1 MRAAAFSPRA
11 WVSVI
16 NIRNSIVAAN
26 VTTNCDTGAHPGGV
40 IVSQG
45 NNIDSANSCGF
56 ARLTDKPNTDP
67 QLGPLQNNGGPTDTR
82 ALSGGSP
89 AIDRGDSAQTDD
101 QRGVP
106 RPLDGDGNGT
116 GVDDIG
122 AFEFRRSTF
131 SVSDTSVTEGS
142 SGRRNATF
150 TITRSNSDGPASVN
164 FATANG
170 TATAPADYTRTAG
183 TLDFAPGENAETVT
197 VPIRPDTTDE
207 RNETFT
213 LNLGAPSPG
222 ASIAD
227 RTGTGTI
234 IDDDPAFSVSDA
246 SVTEG
251 DSGTRTATFTVTRTG
266 GTGAASVRFATQ
278 DARARAGSDYT
289 GTSGTLNFAAGQ
301 TRKSVAVPVRGDLL
315 DEANET
321 FALNLRTP
329 SPAGTSIA
337 DGRGRG
343 TIVDND
349 PIPRVSVNNV
359 SLAEGDRGGR
369 SARFRVSLSAKSGRS
384 VSVAFGT
391 ASNTARAPAD
401 YSPKSGTVTF
411 APGQTARLVMVDV
424 KGDERRE
431 ADESF
436 FLRLFGPR
444 QAVIEDSRGTGTIRN
459 DD

>member
-1 MRAAAFSPRA
+1 
-11 WVSVI
+11 
-16 NIRNSIVAAN
+16 
-26 VTTNCDTGAHPGGV
+26 
-40 IVSQG
+40 
-45 NNIDSANSCGF
+45 
-56 ARLTDKPNTDP
+56 
-67 QLGPLQNNGGPTDTR
+67 
-82 ALSGGSP
+82 
-89 AIDRGDSAQTDD
+89 
-101 QRGVP
+101 
-106 RPLDGDGNGT
+106 LDGDGNGT